1 LPANHTLTQQPV
13 APIPLARLRDGDRA
27 RLHAAQLCCEDCEL
41 LNALGLTD
49 RCELRVCQI
58 GEPCIVQV
66 NATRLGLASSLADKI
81 MVERM

>member
-1 LPANHTLTQQPV
+1 LPAK
-13 APIPLARLRDGDRA
+13 IPLPDKQKWIENTRKLVAD
-27 RLHAAQLCCEDCEL
+27 
-41 LNALGLTD
+41 LNAMGLTD

-66 NATRLGLASSLADKI
+66 KSTRLGISRSLAGKI